1 MTTRTE
7 RVSDLIRAEVAR
19 LIGVELR
26 DPRLGFVTVTG
37 AEITADLRS
46 VRVFVSVLGDEN
58 ARRVSLQALNRAAG
72 FFRRT
77 LFRNLRLRHA
87 PAVAFVFD
95 DSLDRGDR
103 IDRALASLHAGERPA
118 DEEE

>member
-19 LIGVELR
+19 LIGTEIR

-37 AEITADLRS
+37 ADVTADLRS
-46 VRVFVSVLGDEN
+46 VRVFVSVLGDDP
-58 ARRVSLQALNRAAG
+58 ARRASLQALNHAAG
-72 FFRRT
+72 FFRRH
-77 LFRNLRLRHA
+77 LFRNLRLRHP
-87 PAVAFVFD
+87 PAVTFVFD

-103 IDRALASLHAGERPA
+103 IDRVLASLHGEKPPAGEG
-118 DEEE
+118 E